1 MLCVCVVRHCYRS
14 LVIAV
19 SAINQVPHCLGEC
32 ERTSERR
39 KQSSCWGSPVSVF
52 LLLAMK
58 GTARMR
64 LNTPFARNCSVRC
77 RAARRLGRCTL
88 PAECAVVDSD
98 AHSCLRS
105 VSDSSWTRSFPLF
118 CCDDR
123 TARIGKTNC
132 PTLPTGMPADGMIR
146 AVAPFAQIVPG
157 GSVRHRP

>member
-1 MLCVCVVRHCYRS
+1 MCCTRLLQKPRHC
-14 LVIAV
+14 
-19 SAINQVPHCLGEC
+19 CLGNQPGAT
-32 ERTSERR
+32 RERR
-39 KQSSCWGSPVSVF
+39 NQSSCWGSPVSVF

-58 GTARMR
+58 GAARMR

-146 AVAPFAQIVPG
+146 AVAPFAHIVPG

>member
-1 MLCVCVVRHCYRS
+1 MCVVRDCYRS
-14 LVIAV
+14 LVIVV

-39 KQSSCWGSPVSVF
+39 NQSSCWGSPVSVF

-58 GTARMR
+58 GAARMR

-105 VSDSSWTRSFPLF
+105 VSDSSWLGRSHCFVATIVPRGSGRQIVRPYQPVCQL
-118 CCDDR
+118 
-123 TARIGKTNC
+123 
-132 PTLPTGMPADGMIR
+132 DGMIR
-146 AVAPFAQIVPG
+146 AAAPFAHIVPG